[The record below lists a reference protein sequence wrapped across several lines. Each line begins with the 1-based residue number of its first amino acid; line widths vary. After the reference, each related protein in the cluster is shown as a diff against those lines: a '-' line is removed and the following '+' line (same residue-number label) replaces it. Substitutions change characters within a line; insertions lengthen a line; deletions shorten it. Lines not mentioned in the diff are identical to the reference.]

1 MKWKMIGIRDCI
13 RPALGRHQCRRG
25 QYIVDTQRYR
35 DLASCHSQRQLERS
49 TQSTDGSNQK
59 SIRQSFR
66 QQTVGGRE
74 RYIVEISY
82 HQYRIRRLVYLLP
95 DSLSLFVS
103 PFVLALQEGDDLSKP
118 SYTPHCRGVLKRVKI
133 QPVGLQMV
141 TKQTDSILPNHYITP
156 AGAVGTRHILHIFAI
171 QDRKLGEDGIT
182 KLTAVV
188 VHRESEIT
196 IRINPQYLSQF
207 AQSEVLTVLI
217 YFHLL
222 QTDNI
227 GIPSGRCYRSE
238 HESPNPILQSVADGA
253 RPYIYPPKNLR
264 LLSAGATERE

>member
-35 DLASCHSQRQLERS
+35 DLASCHSQGQLERS
-49 TQSTDGSNQK
+49 TQSADGSNQK

-82 HQYRIRRLVYLLP
+82 HQYRIRRLVYFLP

-133 QPVGLQMV
+133 QPVGLRWLQNRRIV
-141 TKQTDSILPNHYITP
+141 SSRTTISHRQVLLERDTYSTFSRSRIGNLEKTALPN
-156 AGAVGTRHILHIFAI
+156 
-171 QDRKLGEDGIT
+171 
-182 KLTAVV
+182 
-188 VHRESEIT
+188 
-196 IRINPQYLSQF
+196 
-207 AQSEVLTVLI
+207 
-217 YFHLL
+217 
-222 QTDNI
+222 
-227 GIPSGRCYRSE
+227 
-238 HESPNPILQSVADGA
+238 
-253 RPYIYPPKNLR
+253 
-264 LLSAGATERE
+264 